1 MIITTTNTVEKH
13 NVTQYLGIVNAN
25 VVLGTNF
32 FSDFAAALTDT
43 WGGRSGTYQ
52 NKLKLIYRDVMNELE
67 GKARELNANAILG
80 LHIDFDEISGGGKSM
95 FMVSASGTAVILEKE
110 FKDDRYA
117 MYKLLS
123 DVHGYWEKGFL
134 SEEEFEYEKKRIIS
148 NYRTSITSE
157 VKVLKD
163 IQEDE
168 IKKEKE
174 LAEKIEEAKK
184 TLKTRS
190 SCSEESIRSTTE
202 FQIKASDYNSI
213 PYDMNDSLAI
223 IVAKFIRLNKI
234 PEACKYYIDDT
245 GLSYNDAIEFVVD
258 IYKKIDFIDKDEFDR
273 LLRKLKVLKSK
284 GFIEQAVNEYKKYSL
299 TDSETALEFI
309 NGIQL

>member
-1 MIITTTNTVEKH
+1 MIITTTNNVEKH
-13 NVTQYLGIVNAN
+13 NVAQYLGIVNAN

-52 NKLKLIYRDVMNELE
+52 NKLKLIYKDVMNELE

-95 FMVSASGTAVILEKE
+95 FMVSASGMAVILEKE
-110 FKDDRYA
+110 FVDDRYI
-117 MYKLLS
+117 MYQLLS

-134 SEEEFEYEKKRIIS
+134 SNEEFEYEKKRIIS
-148 NYRTSITSE
+148 NYRNSITSE

-163 IQEDE
+163 IQEEE

-174 LAEKIEEAKK
+174 LVQKIEEAKK
-184 TLKTRS
+184 TLKTRNAYT
-190 SCSEESIRSTTE
+190 EESIKNITE
-202 FQIKASDYNSI
+202 YQIQASDYNSI
-213 PYDMNDSLAI
+213 PYDMNDSLDI

-245 GLSYNDAIEFVVD
+245 GLNYNDAIEFVVD
-258 IYKKIDFIDKDEFDR
+258 IYKKIDFIDKESFDR
-273 LLRKLKVLKSK
+273 LLKKLKVLKNK
-284 GFIEQAVNEYKKYSL
+284 GFIEQAVNEYRKYSL
-299 TDSETALEFI
+299 TDNETALEFI
-309 NGIQL
+309 NKI

>member
-1 MIITTTNTVEKH
+1 MIITTTNNVEKH
-13 NVTQYLGIVNAN
+13 NVAQYLGIVNAN

-52 NKLKLIYRDVMNELE
+52 NKLKLIYKDVMNELE

-110 FKDDRYA
+110 FVDDRYI
-117 MYKLLS
+117 MYQLLS

-134 SEEEFEYEKKRIIS
+134 SNEEFEYEKKRIIS
-148 NYRTSITSE
+148 NYRNSITSE

-163 IQEDE
+163 IQEEE

-174 LAEKIEEAKK
+174 LVQKIEEAKK
-184 TLKTRS
+184 TLKTRNAYT
-190 SCSEESIRSTTE
+190 EESIKNITE
-202 FQIKASDYNSI
+202 YQIQASDYNSI
-213 PYDMNDSLAI
+213 PYDMNDSLDI

-245 GLSYNDAIEFVVD
+245 GLNYNDAIEFVVD
-258 IYKKIDFIDKDEFDR
+258 IYKKIDFIDKESFDR
-273 LLRKLKVLKSK
+273 LLKKLKVLKNK
-284 GFIEQAVNEYKKYSL
+284 GFIEQAVNEYRKYSL
-299 TDSETALEFI
+299 TDNETALEFI
-309 NGIQL
+309 NKI

>member
-1 MIITTTNTVEKH
+1 MIITTTNNVEKH

-52 NKLKLIYRDVMNELE
+52 NKLKLIYKDVMNELE

-110 FKDDRYA
+110 FVDDRYI
-117 MYKLLS
+117 MYQLLS

-134 SEEEFEYEKKRIIS
+134 SNEEFEYEKKRIIS
-148 NYRTSITSE
+148 NYRNSITSE

-163 IQEDE
+163 IQEEE

-174 LAEKIEEAKK
+174 LVQKIEEAKK
-184 TLKTRS
+184 TLKTRNAYT
-190 SCSEESIRSTTE
+190 EESIKNITE
-202 FQIKASDYNSI
+202 YQIQASDYNSI
-213 PYDMNDSLAI
+213 PYDMNDSLDI

-245 GLSYNDAIEFVVD
+245 GLNYNDAIEFVVD
-258 IYKKIDFIDKDEFDR
+258 IYKKIDFIDKESFDR
-273 LLRKLKVLKSK
+273 LLKKLKVLKNK
-284 GFIEQAVNEYKKYSL
+284 GFIEQAVNEYRKYSL
-299 TDSETALEFI
+299 TDNETALEFI
-309 NGIQL
+309 NKI